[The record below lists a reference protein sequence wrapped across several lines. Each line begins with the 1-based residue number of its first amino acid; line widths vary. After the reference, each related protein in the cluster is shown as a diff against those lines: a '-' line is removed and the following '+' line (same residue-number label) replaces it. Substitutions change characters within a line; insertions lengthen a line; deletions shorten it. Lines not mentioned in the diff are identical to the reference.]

1 MQRKQIQSQTEVF
14 SLIPGQPYSPFVSHG
29 SLAQT
34 AVTTGTSQFLFF
46 TAVCFIEFL
55 IYIIY
60 SCNIVIESIIY
71 ICILFSLNIQRNRP
85 ETFSQ
90 QPNRELGFP
99 SNSFEAITH
108 LGSQNFDPI
117 EIETE
122 KFQLIRLS
130 VISCCIWQLRDCRN
144 QQKRLC
150 FFVLVLGYVKNTI
163 QK

>member
-1 MQRKQIQSQTEVF
+1 MQIKQIQSQTEVF
-14 SLIPGQPYSPFVSHG
+14 YLLSQDNLIPHLSATAP
-29 SLAQT
+29 LAQT

-60 SCNIVIESIIY
+60 SYNIVIESIIY
-71 ICILFSLNIQRNRP
+71 ICILFSLNIWRNRP

-99 SNSFEAITH
+99 SNSFEAITR

-144 QQKRLC
+144 SRNGC
-150 FFVLVLGYVKNTI
+150 AFWFWCLVM
-163 QK
+163 